1 MSDLRIYICKNSP
14 EVNLI
19 GNDLEQ
25 DRGLFTSVLI
35 SLLTNL
41 SLTGGPGYWGDTISG
56 RQVEDWVG
64 SRLFAIQKNN
74 PASHVRAIQYIKDAL
89 QWMIDDNIAA
99 SISVVVNKTK
109 AQSAIFKIT
118 IKKPSSEE
126 LNFLY
131 RKNWDNEQMFIEQIM
146 E

>member
-1 MSDLRIYICKNSP
+1 MSDLRIYIYKNSP

-19 GNDLEQ
+19 GEDLEQ
-25 DRGLFTSVLI
+25 DRGLCTSVLI
-35 SLLTNL
+35 SLLTDL
-41 SLTGGPGYWGDTISG
+41 SSTGEPGYWGDLVGGKTNE
-56 RQVEDWVG
+56 RWTG
-64 SRLFAIQKNN
+64 SRLHIIKKNN

-89 QWMIDDNIAA
+89 RWMIDDNIAA
-99 SISVVVNKTK
+99 SISVVVNKIN
-109 AQSAIFKIT
+109 AQSAAFKIT

-131 RKNWDNEQMFIEQIM
+131 RKNWDNEQMFVEQIM